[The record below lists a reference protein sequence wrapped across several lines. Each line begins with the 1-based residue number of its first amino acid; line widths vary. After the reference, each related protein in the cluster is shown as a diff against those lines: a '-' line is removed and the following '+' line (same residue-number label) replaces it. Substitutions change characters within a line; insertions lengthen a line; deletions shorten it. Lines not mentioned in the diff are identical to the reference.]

1 MAGRCQEELLA
12 ECPLCQCVCAIF
24 ICQGTQGL
32 INMRVISLGRGKTHS
47 RGSLQ
52 GMRLWVPSVVPV
64 CEEHAREARQG
75 THVTKRKK
83 K

>member
-1 MAGRCQEELLA
+1 
-12 ECPLCQCVCAIF
+12 
-24 ICQGTQGL
+24 
-32 INMRVISLGRGKTHS
+32 MRVISLGRGKTHS

-52 GMRLWVPSVVPV
+52 GMRQWVPSVVPV
-64 CEEHAREARQG
+64 CEKHAREARQG